1 MTTTSM
7 RALPTPIGLLPKH
20 RYTPPSAAVMEG
32 ITRVE
37 MSVLSEWDYGQK
49 GETVGGSLKQWLD
62 SHPPG
67 PHGEGS
73 AKEPLR
79 G

>member
-7 RALPTPIGLLPKH
+7 RALPTPIGLLPTH

-49 GETVGGSLKQWLD
+49 GKRLGGASSSGWTPTLLGHTGKGVPR
-62 SHPPG
+62 SP
-67 PHGEGS
+67 
-73 AKEPLR
+73 
-79 G
+79 